1 MAISL
6 FELALQNVS
15 TLNSDC
21 QLPTEPINVKLPP
34 VTPME
39 LEFFGEAP
47 SIFLLRLSEAPSQK
61 NQRVWDYRIVR

>member
-1 MAISL
+1 MAKDGNI
-6 FELALQNVS
+6 FELALQNVT

-21 QLPTEPINVKLPP
+21 QLPTKPINVKLPL
-34 VTPME
+34 VTLAE

-61 NQRVWDYRIVR
+61 KQRVWDYR

>member
-1 MAISL
+1 M
-6 FELALQNVS
+6 QNVT

-47 SIFLLRLSEAPSQK
+47 SIFLLRLSEGQSKK
-61 NQRVWDYRIVR
+61 NPKGAGDLVKSRGL